1 MGGGPPGAGRVH
13 YNAAMLPETLH
24 VPAAVLF
31 LVGGVLSCFLG
42 QRTFRI
48 VLGLYG
54 FVIGVLAAGS
64 IVGPA
69 DTTRDILILLAGGV
83 GGALAL
89 VLAYFIGV
97 ALVGA
102 AMAALVVHAIAAQLG
117 MEPPAVVVIACTIV
131 GALAALSL
139 QRYVI
144 VFGTAFGGAW
154 LLVMGALGL
163 WHRESVTGLGSA
175 ATGWQAYPLRP
186 APGEHWVLVLWVALA
201 IAGLV
206 AQFRLSTPRM
216 VRAR

>member
-1 MGGGPPGAGRVH
+1 
-13 YNAAMLPETLH
+13 MLPETLH

-54 FVIGVLAAGS
+54 FVVGVLVAGS
-64 IVGPA
+64 LIGPA
-69 DTTRDILILLAGGV
+69 DTTRDILLLVGGGI

-97 ALVGA
+97 ALIGA
-102 AMAALVVHAIAAQLG
+102 ACAALAVHGVAAQFG
-117 MEPPAVVVIACTIV
+117 MEPPALLVIACTV
-131 GALAALSL
+131 AGALLALAM

-144 VFGTAFGGAW
+144 VVGTAFGGAW

-163 WHRESVTGLGSA
+163 WHRESVTGLGGA
-175 ATGWQAYPLRP
+175 ASGWQAYPLRP
-186 APGEHWVLVLWVALA
+186 APGESWVLIVWLLLA
-201 IAGLV
+201 AAGLV
-206 AQFRLSTPRM
+206 AQFRLSAPRM
-216 VRAR
+216 TARVR

>member
-1 MGGGPPGAGRVH
+1 MSRRAGRARRLH

-48 VLGLYG
+48 VLALYG
-54 FVIGVLAAGS
+54 FVVGLLVVGS
-64 IVGPA
+64 LIGPA
-69 DTTRDILILLAGGV
+69 DTTRDVFLLLAGGI

-97 ALVGA
+97 ALLGA
-102 AMAALVVHAIAAQLG
+102 AFAALAVHAVAAQFG
-117 MEPPAVVVIACTIV
+117 TEPHAMVVIGCTIA
-131 GALAALSL
+131 GALAALAL

-163 WHRESVTGLGSA
+163 WHREAVTGLGNA
-175 ATGWQAYPLRP
+175 ASGWQAYPLRP
-186 APGEHWVLVLWVALA
+186 APGESWVLIVWVLLA
-201 IAGLV
+201 VAGLV
-206 AQFRLSTPRM
+206 AQLRLATPRM
-216 VRAR
+216 AR

>member
-1 MGGGPPGAGRVH
+1 
-13 YNAAMLPETLH
+13 MLPATLH
-24 VPAAVLF
+24 VPAALLF

-54 FVIGVLAAGS
+54 FVMGVLVAGS

-69 DTTRDILILLAGGV
+69 DTTRDLLILAGGGV
-83 GGALAL
+83 AGALAL

-102 AMAALVVHAIAAQLG
+102 AGAALAVHGVAAQLG
-117 MEPPAVVVIACTIV
+117 MEPAAVVVIGATIL
-131 GALAALSL
+131 GALAALWL

-144 VFGTAFGGAW
+144 VVGTAFGGAW

-163 WHRESVTGLGSA
+163 WHREAVTGLGSA
-175 ATGWQAYPLRP
+175 ASGWQAYPLRP
-186 APGEHWVLVLWVALA
+186 APGESWVLVVWLLLA
-201 IAGLV
+201 VAGLV

-216 VRAR
+216 AR

>member
-1 MGGGPPGAGRVH
+1 
-13 YNAAMLPETLH
+13 MLPETLH

-54 FVIGVLAAGS
+54 FVMGVLVAGS
-64 IVGPA
+64 LIGPA
-69 DTTRDILILLAGGV
+69 DTTRDVLVLLAGGV

-97 ALVGA
+97 ALLGA
-102 AMAALVVHAIAAQLG
+102 AFAALAVHAVAAQFG
-117 MEPPAVVVIACTIV
+117 TEPHAMVVIGCTIA

-144 VFGTAFGGAW
+144 VICTAFGGAW

-163 WHRESVTGLGSA
+163 WHREAVTGLGSGA
-175 ATGWQAYPLRP
+175 SGWQAYPLRP
-186 APGEHWVLVLWVALA
+186 APGEGWVLIVWVLLA

-206 AQFRLSTPRM
+206 AQFRLATPRM
-216 VRAR
+216 AR

>member
-1 MGGGPPGAGRVH
+1 
-13 YNAAMLPETLH
+13 MLPETLH

-54 FVIGVLAAGS
+54 FVIGVLVAGS
-64 IVGPA
+64 LIGPA
-69 DTTRDILILLAGGV
+69 DTARDILILVGGGI

-97 ALVGA
+97 ALLGA
-102 AMAALVVHAIAAQLG
+102 ALAALAVHASAAQFG
-117 MEPPAVVVIACTIV
+117 AEPPAMLVIACTV
-131 GALAALSL
+131 AGALVALSM

-144 VFGTAFGGAW
+144 VVGTAFGGAW

-163 WHRESVTGLGSA
+163 WHRESVTGLGGA
-175 ATGWQAYPLRP
+175 ASGWLAYPLRP
-186 APGEHWVLVLWVALA
+186 APGESWVLVVWLLLA
-201 IAGLV
+201 VAGLV

-216 VRAR
+216 ARAR

>member
-1 MGGGPPGAGRVH
+1 MRRLH

-24 VPAAVLF
+24 VPAALLF
-31 LVGGVLSCFLG
+31 FVGGVLSCFLG

-54 FVIGVLAAGS
+54 FVAGVIVAGS
-64 IVGPA
+64 LIGPA
-69 DTTRDILILLAGGV
+69 DSTRDMLILLGGGV

-97 ALVGA
+97 ALLGA
-102 AMAALVVHAIAAQLG
+102 ACAALAVHAIGAQFG
-117 MEPPAVVVIACTIV
+117 AEPPALLVIACTIA

-163 WHRESVTGLGSA
+163 WHREAVTGLGSA

-186 APGEHWVLVLWVALA
+186 APGEGWVLIVWVVLAC
-201 IAGLV
+201 AGLV
-206 AQFRLSTPRM
+206 AQFRLATPRM
-216 VRAR
+216 AR

>member
-1 MGGGPPGAGRVH
+1 MPLH

-54 FVIGVLAAGS
+54 FVVGVLVAGS
-64 IVGPA
+64 LIGPA
-69 DTTRDILILLAGGV
+69 DTTRDILLLIGGGI

-102 AMAALVVHAIAAQLG
+102 ALAALAVHAIAAQFG
-117 MEPPAVVVIACTIV
+117 SEPPAMLVIACTIA
-131 GALAALSL
+131 GALVALSV

-144 VFGTAFGGAW
+144 VVGTAFGGAW

-163 WHRESVTGLGSA
+163 WHREAVTGLGA
-175 ATGWQAYPLRP
+175 AASGWQAYPLRP
-186 APGEHWVLVLWVALA
+186 APGESWVLVVWLLLA